1 MLLLLFERNVSA
13 RLQRKINYLLNGG
26 TVQNSFAVGPK
37 TKWLANA
44 IQQQQIMWTPWRKT
58 FRLSAQSAKA
68 SKKRTEFIQH
78 KHISHISKS
87 KLIHIFCELAFAR

>member
-44 IQQQQIMWTPWRKT
+44 IQQQQIM
-58 FRLSAQSAKA
+58 
-68 SKKRTEFIQH
+68 
-78 KHISHISKS
+78 
-87 KLIHIFCELAFAR
+87 